1 MCLCIRIIKMKYLK
15 FFLFITFLFL
25 SEIAFSQCAMC
36 RAVLE
41 SNADNSV
48 AEGINNGIIFL
59 MVLPY
64 LLMGGLGY
72 FIYRY
77 FKTKH
82 SKSV

>member
-1 MCLCIRIIKMKYLK
+1 MNNIKFHLICIL
-15 FFLFITFLFL
+15 LFITQG
-25 SEIAFSQCAMC
+25 AFAQCAMC

-48 AEGINNGIIFL
+48 AEGINDGIVFL

-77 FKTKH
+77 FRTQK

>member
-1 MCLCIRIIKMKYLK
+1 MKVIKAIVL
-15 FFLFITFLFL
+15 ITLLFL
-25 SEIAFSQCAMC
+25 TETIFAQCAMC

-41 SNADNSV
+41 SNSDNSV

-77 FKTKH
+77 FRTKK

>member
-1 MCLCIRIIKMKYLK
+1 MKFKRLLIISAILV
-15 FFLFITFLFL
+15 LALTE
-25 SEIAFSQCAMC
+25 SAHAQCAMC

-48 AEGINNGIIFL
+48 AEGINDGIIFL

-77 FKTKH
+77 FRTQ
-82 SKSV
+82 KSNSTS

>member
-1 MCLCIRIIKMKYLK
+1 MKYLK
-15 FFLFITFLFL
+15 FYVPFAFLLL
-25 SEIAFSQCAMC
+25 SEVAFSQCAMC

-72 FIYRY
+72 IIYRY
-77 FKTKH
+77 FRTQK
-82 SKSV
+82 SKSI

>member
-1 MCLCIRIIKMKYLK
+1 MKLKRFFVISIILLLGVIEGSY
-15 FFLFITFLFL
+15 
-25 SEIAFSQCAMC
+25 AQCAMC

-64 LLMGGLGY
+64 LLVGGVGY

-77 FKTKH
+77 FRTQK

>member
-1 MCLCIRIIKMKYLK
+1 MMKLLK
-15 FFLFITFLFL
+15 FSILFFFLFLV
-25 SEIAFSQCAMC
+25 EIGFSQCAMC

-48 AEGINNGIIFL
+48 AEGINDGIVFL

-77 FKTKH
+77 FRTQN
-82 SKSV
+82 SKSS